1 MTRLEKL
8 QEFLKADPKDSFTC
22 YAIGLE
28 HLSAKDIPK
37 AVKMFEAL
45 VVSDPK
51 YVATYYQLGDCYRQ
65 MKEKEKAA
73 TCYKNGMA
81 QARAANDLHTVSE
94 LQMALDELEDEEY

>member
-28 HLSAKDIPK
+28 YLSAKDLPK
-37 AVKMFEAL
+37 AAEMFEAL
-45 VVSDPK
+45 IVSDPA

-65 MKEKEKAA
+65 LNEKEKAA
-73 TCYKNGMA
+73 SCYKNGIT
-81 QARAANDLHTVSE
+81 QARAVNDLHTVSE
-94 LQMALDELEDEEY
+94 LQMVLDELEDE